1 MGPGGQLERGE
12 QLELPPAR
20 RAGFTLVVYRTAPEG
35 PEVFLVR
42 NRGTW
47 SLPRGAAR
55 LAETVHQASER
66 FLREEWAAD
75 LATFELDGAR
85 ADPAFAAEAEA
96 ADSGLSAPIRADG
109 EWFGLGK
116 VRALGLGEDGA
127 VIERLLGSLD

>member
-1 MGPGGQLERGE
+1 VLGS
-12 QLELPPAR
+12 
-20 RAGFTLVVYRTAPEG
+20 LVQ
-35 PEVFLVR
+35 
-42 NRGTW
+42 
-47 SLPRGAAR
+47 
-55 LAETVHQASER
+55 QASER
-66 FLREEWAAD
+66 FLRDEWSAD

-116 VRALGLGEDGA
+116 VRALGLGEEGA